1 MTKKIEPAALTPD
14 NSFQPRIELNMDHVE
29 SMVAALK
36 KNSALFDGLPI
47 KVWKIGESLMIVD
60 GFHRFEAFRELNI
73 KKVMVEIRETKRES
87 VMSDDE
93 YLELSRSEAL
103 QYAIQANQHNGSP
116 LRRSRADNQRAI
128 RLLLENPMTRK
139 NSDASI
145 AETVGVRGPTVAK
158 IRKEKPE
165 YQTDERIGSDGRS
178 VNRERISS
186 NAGNK
191 LRRKAAPVQVA
202 NLLSVADRPK
212 TQGRDVVDD
221 RLDLSGTRA
230 DDDGTLLTVDA
241 QEVSDFR
248 ERFEAPVDGTS
259 HSTIKESPTN
269 LRRGAVDDGHKIQ
282 GTSQMIGAKRSA
294 ANGDDFM
301 ALYEQI
307 KVPVSS
313 TNHVTLNNK
322 STPLDEHTVQS
333 QNKQPQASY
342 MTEAKLSAAD
352 AAELRLFRE
361 HFNEIRRLGSPYL
374 EEFAIT
380 YAVFIDT
387 CNLREFGKV
396 MFDHTQS
403 LNQQVTQLKKEL
415 EQANFAA
422 SDPAKPAAELKA
434 NSDQAAATP
443 EKANSW
449 EERLLAI
456 SPAFEPVFGRL
467 REGISTGRN
476 WKWFSNDRTWR
487 KTPSLVDK
495 QLRDEAA
502 ALIQSLLKGGQ

>member
-1 MTKKIEPAALTPD
+1 M
-14 NSFQPRIELNMDHVE
+14 
-29 SMVAALK
+29 
-36 KNSALFDGLPI
+36 G
-47 KVWKIGESLMIVD
+47 
-60 GFHRFEAFRELNI
+60 
-73 KKVMVEIRETKRES
+73 
-87 VMSDDE
+87 DDE
-93 YLELSRSEAL
+93 YLEVSRSEAL

-128 RLLLENPMTRK
+128 RLLLENPVTRK
-139 NSDASI
+139 ISDAFI

-165 YQTDERIGSDGRS
+165 YQTDERIGSDGRA

-221 RLDLSGTRA
+221 RHDLSGARA
-230 DDDGTLLTVDA
+230 DDDATLLTVDA

-259 HSTIKESPTN
+259 HAKLDDTPTN

-307 KVPVSS
+307 NVPVSS

-333 QNKQPQASY
+333 QNKQPQASHV
-342 MTEAKLSAAD
+342 TEAKSSTAD

-403 LNQQVTQLKKEL
+403 LNRQVTQLKKEL
-415 EQANFAA
+415 EQANSAA

>member
-1 MTKKIEPAALTPD
+1 MTKKIESAALTPD

-87 VMSDDE
+87 GMGDDE

-128 RLLLENPMTRK
+128 RLLLENPVTRK
-139 NSDASI
+139 ISDAFI

-165 YQTDERIGSDGRS
+165 YQTDERIGSDGRA

-212 TQGRDVVDD
+212 TLGRDAVVDGH
-221 RLDLSGTRA
+221 DLSGARA
-230 DDDGTLLTVDA
+230 DDDATLSTVDA

-248 ERFEAPVDGTS
+248 ERFEAPVDGAS
-259 HSTIKESPTN
+259 HAKLDDTPTN

-307 KVPVSS
+307 KVPVRS

-322 STPLDEHTVQS
+322 STPLDEHTLQS
-333 QNKQPQASY
+333 QNKQPQASHV
-342 MTEAKLSAAD
+342 TEAKSSTAD

-387 CNLREFGKV
+387 CDLREFGKV
-396 MFDHTQS
+396 MFDHIQS
-403 LNQQVTQLKKEL
+403 LNRQVTQLKIQLK
-415 EQANFAA
+415 QANPVA
-422 SDPAKPAAELKA
+422 PAKPAAELKA
-434 NSDQAAATP
+434 NSDQAAAAP

>member
-1 MTKKIEPAALTPD
+1 L
-14 NSFQPRIELNMDHVE
+14 
-29 SMVAALK
+29 
-36 KNSALFDGLPI
+36 
-47 KVWKIGESLMIVD
+47 
-60 GFHRFEAFRELNI
+60 
-73 KKVMVEIRETKRES
+73 
-87 VMSDDE
+87 DD
-93 YLELSRSEAL
+93 
-103 QYAIQANQHNGSP
+103 
-116 LRRSRADNQRAI
+116 
-128 RLLLENPMTRK
+128 T
-139 NSDASI
+139 
-145 AETVGVRGPTVAK
+145 
-158 IRKEKPE
+158 
-165 YQTDERIGSDGRS
+165 
-178 VNRERISS
+178 
-186 NAGNK
+186 
-191 LRRKAAPVQVA
+191 
-202 NLLSVADRPK
+202 
-212 TQGRDVVDD
+212 
-221 RLDLSGTRA
+221 
-230 DDDGTLLTVDA
+230 
-241 QEVSDFR
+241 
-248 ERFEAPVDGTS
+248 
-259 HSTIKESPTN
+259 PTN

-282 GTSQMIGAKRSA
+282 GRSQMIGAKRSA

-307 KVPVSS
+307 NVPVSS

-333 QNKQPQASY
+333 QNKQPQASH

-403 LNQQVTQLKKEL
+403 LNRQVTQLKIQLK
-415 EQANFAA
+415 QANSAA

-456 SPAFEPVFGRL
+456 SPAFEPVFGRV
-467 REGISTGRN
+467 REGIRTDRN

-495 QLRDEAA
+495 QLRAEAA